1 MKRDQESQRSRE
13 SNRDRGGGGGVKID
27 RIKKSMK
34 KMQASGGKER

>member
-13 SNRDRGGGGGVKID
+13 SNRDRGGGGGKID